1 MRCLLPSSNII
12 GTPEVQ
18 TLLPVSPTPT
28 QAFHSSR
35 FQRVIVR
42 PKFDSDHSDEHA
54 RGQVRAEAE
63 AFLALVSP

>member
-1 MRCLLPSSNII
+1 MRFLPSPNII
-12 GTPEVQ
+12 DSLKS

-28 QAFHSSR
+28 QASHSSR